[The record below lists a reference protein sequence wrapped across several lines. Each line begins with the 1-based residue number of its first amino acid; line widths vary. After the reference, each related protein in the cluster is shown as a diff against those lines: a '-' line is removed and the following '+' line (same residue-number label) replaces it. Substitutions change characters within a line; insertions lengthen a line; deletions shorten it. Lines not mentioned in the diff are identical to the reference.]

1 MLWYFYVGCDVCM
14 FVWWLKCYGYVN
26 LFFYKYDI
34 VLFFYLLGD
43 MIVLYLWKFK
53 ILSLCLLGYVE
64 SLIINLI
71 FFCVSIKYICMDY
84 VIKVMI

>member
-1 MLWYFYVGCDVCM
+1 MLCKNEYCEKKYLLKNNLVKLFKRGIFSLLWVFIKKMKMLWYFYVGCDVCM

-43 MIVLYLWKFK
+43 MIVLYL
-53 ILSLCLLGYVE
+53 
-64 SLIINLI
+64 
-71 FFCVSIKYICMDY
+71 
-84 VIKVMI
+84 